1 MVCFIS
7 IADILLAND
16 NLTKV
21 LEEYRNVVGVP
32 GEPPNPNVP
41 SSSQS
46 VPPDIV
52 QSNNSS
58 SNLSTLID
66 LDIGGATGDSA
77 QTTKNTNGD
86 EAKLSN
92 DLHALSELKCESIP
106 YFPDSKALFTLAMQ
120 T

>member
-1 MVCFIS
+1 MRAVLIVETVVTFVWCVLCLIV

-21 LEEYRNVVGVP
+21 LEEYRKVVGVP

-66 LDIGGATGDSA
+66 LDIGGASSDSV
-77 QTTKNTNGD
+77 QPTKNINGD
-86 EAKLSN
+86 EMKLSN
-92 DLHALSELKCESIP
+92 DLNELSK
-106 YFPDSKALFTLAMQ
+106 
-120 T
+120 